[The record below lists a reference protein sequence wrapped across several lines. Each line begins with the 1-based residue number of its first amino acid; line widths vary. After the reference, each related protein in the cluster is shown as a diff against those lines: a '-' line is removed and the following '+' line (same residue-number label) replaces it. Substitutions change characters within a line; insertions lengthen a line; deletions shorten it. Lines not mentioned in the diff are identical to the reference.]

1 MKINNKKY
9 KDWNWKIKIKE
20 DILVLSL
27 EDREKKWRKQI
38 DHQWLT
44 THYLPSCAMLSGR
57 GCDEASK

>member
-27 EDREKKWRKQI
+27 EDREKKWRKQT
-38 DHQWLT
+38 DHQW
-44 THYLPSCAMLSGR
+44 
-57 GCDEASK
+57 